1 MLKSNYDLLTDL
13 LSLNKI
19 SATSLVGEGTAVI
32 LPLHMFSGPDR
43 LHHNTQTQDQNALP
57 LATIEPNVKL
67 PEEDHKVGT
76 RVTGLGSSS

>member
-32 LPLHMFSGPDR
+32 LPLHMFFRS
-43 LHHNTQTQDQNALP
+43 
-57 LATIEPNVKL
+57 
-67 PEEDHKVGT
+67 
-76 RVTGLGSSS
+76 